1 MKKLNIVLLLLGIVV
16 TMSVSVSAAEV
27 VGIGFEFGTNYVMD
41 VNGEP
46 GGSQVFNLDFKLS
59 DELAIGYYQEDVT
72 GTAPFA
78 STGMI
83 SAIQVK
89 NSISDSFE
97 SGVRFGTHGAGNV
110 YSGVFGTYN
119 VISNKSANFNG
130 NLNINLGYD
139 FIPNV
144 QDGDLFKVGLASLI
158 RF

>member
-1 MKKLNIVLLLLGIVV
+1 MKKMSIILLLMGIVV
-16 TMSVSVSAAEV
+16 TMSVSASAADV

-41 VNGEP
+41 ANGEV

-59 DELAIGYYQEDVT
+59 DELSIGYYQEDIE
-72 GTAPFA
+72 GIAPFA

-83 SAIQVK
+83 NAIQVK
-89 NSISDSFE
+89 NSVSNSFD

-110 YSGVFGTYN
+110 YSGVFATYTA
-119 VISNKSANFNG
+119 ISNQSDNFNG

-139 FIPNV
+139 FIPGV
-144 QDGDLFKVGLASLI
+144 QNGNLFKVGLASLI